1 MSTPSSDSISAVDP
15 QEPFYDRDAERAVL
29 RDLLT
34 SPRAELV
41 ILYGRRGVGK
51 SALLEQTLTDAG
63 IRHVYYRAT
72 RRTLPLQL
80 AALTDATREAYPGT
94 FLGQAFASVSV
105 FLDFLAHLAG
115 ERQAA
120 NDPEPVA
127 VVLDELPYLADVEP
141 GLLTVLQHWW
151 DANKRRP
158 NLKLF
163 IAGSYLAFMERQV
176 LDARAPLY
184 NRRTAAMRLEPMTYA
199 DAALFFRRYSAR
211 EKMELYAV
219 LGGMLSYLE
228 QFDSEKGIAE
238 NLLAT
243 ALRRNTYLSEEP
255 DWLLLEDLRRDV
267 TYGSILRAVASGER
281 RPSDIA
287 RAIGKESAQSV
298 APQLETLRELGL
310 VAREVPITE
319 KRQGRSRN
327 SLYFLADHY
336 LNFWYRYVDPNRS
349 LVAQGLGL
357 RVWERSVAP
366 TLPAFVSRPAFEWAC
381 RQYLWRALVA
391 DRLPPDLSFVDVGTW
406 WGAGDREIDVV
417 ALNERGQTVLAGSC
431 KWTNEPMDVG
441 DYAALQQDLA
451 AASALKPVDGDGPWL
466 ALFSREGFT
475 DRLRALAAAQQPARL
490 LLVDLAAMYD
500 EKDSR

>member
-1 MSTPSSDSISAVDP
+1 MTTPPGGSARADDTSG
-15 QEPFYDRDAERAVL
+15 PFHDRDAERGIL
-29 RDLLT
+29 RDLLA

-41 ILYGRRGVGK
+41 IVYGRRGVGK
-51 SALLEQTLTDAG
+51 SALIEQALTEAG
-63 IRHVYYRAT
+63 IQHVYYRAT

-80 AALTDATREAYPGT
+80 TALTEAARGAYPGA
-94 FLGQAFASVSV
+94 FLGQDFTSVPV

-115 ERQAA
+115 ERQVA

-127 VVLDELPYLADVEP
+127 VVLDELPYLADADP
-141 GLLTVLQHWW
+141 GLLTVIQHWW
-151 DANKRRP
+151 DAHKRQP

-163 IAGSYLAFMERQV
+163 LAGSYMAFMERQV
-176 LDARAPLY
+176 LDISAPLY
-184 NRRTAAMRLEPMTYA
+184 NRRTAAMRLEPMGYA
-199 DAALFFRRYSAR
+199 DAALFFPRYTTR
-211 EKMELYAV
+211 EKLEAYAI
-219 LGGMLSYLE
+219 LGGMPSYLE
-228 QFDSEKGIAE
+228 QFDSEKSIEA

-255 DWLLLEDLRRDV
+255 DWLLLEDLRRDI

-298 APQLETLRELGL
+298 APQLETLRDLGL

-319 KRQGRSRN
+319 KRLARSRN

-336 LNFWYRYVDPNRS
+336 LNFWYRFVDPHRS
-349 LVAQGLGL
+349 LVAQGLGR
-357 RVWERSVAP
+357 RVWERSIAP
-366 TLPAFVSRPAFEWAC
+366 KLSEFVSRPAFEWAC

-417 ALNERGQTVLAGSC
+417 ALNERGQTTLSGSC
-431 KWTNEPMDVG
+431 KWTNDPIDVS
-441 DYAALQQDLA
+441 DYAALQRDVALA
-451 AASALKPVDGDGPWL
+451 AGPLNPVPGEGPWL

-475 DRLRALAAAQQPARL
+475 DRLRALAAAQQPPRL
-490 LLVDLAAMYD
+490 LLVDLEAMY
-500 EKDSR
+500 SA